1 MKRENPIPIPLLL
14 LLLFY
19 FAAAA
24 GGSGGSTVV
33 SVIDHGAMG
42 DGRCYDTVA
51 IQAAIDACAAAGG
64 GRVRFPAGGDY
75 LTATVRLR
83 TGVVLDIEP
92 GARILGGTRQRDY
105 PADPARWYVV
115 LAEGARRVG
124 VTGGGEI
131 NGQGEAFVVR
141 RDPRKNV
148 MVSWNVTGL
157 CRGDECR
164 PRLVG
169 FIDSA
174 DVEVSDVTLNQPAY
188 WWCVFSFS
196 RFRRT
201 RYSADCFFRPISIE
215 RKPVVTNLRVDR
227 CSLHLVRCE
236 NTLIRNVSIYGDF
249 DSPNNDGIDI
259 EDSNRTVIRNCHIDT
274 GDDAICPKSST
285 GPVLDLLVT
294 DCWIR
299 TKSSAIKLGSAS
311 WFDFSRLFFHNI
323 TIVDSHRGLGMQIR
337 DGGNVTDVVFSNIRI
352 STRYYHPSWWGRA
365 EPIYITTCPRDSA
378 SRSGSISNVLFINI
392 SAVSENGVFLSGS
405 PGGLLSNLRF
415 KDVNL
420 TYRRWTKDPGDIYD
434 YRPGCKE
441 MVKHSTAGIMMEYVA
456 GVEMEDVKMRWW
468 RSNFPGWNNPLKIRP
483 STVNE
488 LSFKDWSS
496 IEITELESSRS

>member
-1 MKRENPIPIPLLL
+1 M
-14 LLLFY
+14 
-19 FAAAA
+19 
-24 GGSGGSTVV
+24 
-33 SVIDHGAMG
+33 
-42 DGRCYDTVA
+42 
-51 IQAAIDACAAAGG
+51 
-64 GRVRFPAGGDY
+64 
-75 LTATVRLR
+75 
-83 TGVVLDIEP
+83 
-92 GARILGGTRQRDY
+92 
-105 PADPARWYVV
+105 
-115 LAEGARRVG
+115 
-124 VTGGGEI
+124 
-131 NGQGEAFVVR
+131 
-141 RDPRKNV
+141 
-148 MVSWNVTGL
+148 
-157 CRGDECR
+157 
-164 PRLVG
+164 
-169 FIDSA
+169 
-174 DVEVSDVTLNQPAY
+174 
-188 WWCVFSFS
+188 
-196 RFRRT
+196 
-201 RYSADCFFRPISIE
+201 
-215 RKPVVTNLRVDR
+215 
-227 CSLHLVRCE
+227 RCE
-236 NTLIRNVSIYGDF
+236 DTLIRNVSIYGDF

-285 GPVLDLLVT
+285 GPVFDLVVT

-311 WFDFSRLFFHNI
+311 WFDFSRFFFHNI

-337 DGGNVTDVVFSNIRI
+337 DGGTQFSILGEPNGSLAATNRTKTDRCLMEAGNVTDVVFSNIRI

-378 SRSGSISNVLFINI
+378 SRTGSVSNVLFVNI

-420 TYRRWTKDPGDIYD
+420 TYRRWTRDPGDIFD

-468 RSNFPGWNNPLKIRP
+468 RSNFSGWNNPLQIRP

-496 IEITELESSRS
+496 VEIADIESS

>member
-1 MKRENPIPIPLLL
+1 MPLQLLL
-14 LLLFY
+14 LLLLY
-19 FAAAA
+19 SAAA
-24 GGSGGSTVV
+24 GGCGGSTVV
-33 SVIDHGAMG
+33 SVIDYGAMR

-51 IQAAIDACAAAGG
+51 IQAAIDDCAAAGG

-115 LAEGARRVG
+115 LAEGVRRVG
-124 VTGGGEI
+124 ITGGGEI

-141 RDPRKNV
+141 RDRRKNV
-148 MVSWNVTGL
+148 MVSWNATGL

-174 DVEVSDVTLNQPAY
+174 DVEVSDVTLNQTAY
-188 WWCVFSFS
+188 WC
-196 RFRRT
+196 
-201 RYSADCFFRPISIE
+201 
-215 RKPVVTNLRVDR
+215 
-227 CSLHLVRCE
+227 LHLVRCK
-236 NTLIRNVSIYGDF
+236 NTVIRNVSIYGDF

-274 GDDAICPKSST
+274 GDDAICLKSAT
-285 GPVLDLLVT
+285 APVLDLLVT

-311 WFDFSRLFFHNI
+311 WFDFSRFFFHNI

-337 DGGNVTDVVFSNIRI
+337 DGGNVTDVVFSDIRM

-365 EPIYITTCPRDSA
+365 EPIYITTCPRDST
-378 SRSGSISNVLFINI
+378 SRTGSISNVLFVNI

-405 PGGLLSNLRF
+405 PGALLSNLRF
-415 KDVNL
+415 KNVNL
-420 TYRRWTKDPGDIYD
+420 TYRRWTEDPGDIYD

-441 MVKHSTAGIMMEYVA
+441 MVKHSVAGIMMEYVA
-456 GVEMEDVKMRWW
+456 GVEMEHVKMRWW
-468 RSNFPGWNNPLKIRP
+468 RSNFSGWNNPLLIRP

-496 IEITELESSRS
+496 VEIADVDSS